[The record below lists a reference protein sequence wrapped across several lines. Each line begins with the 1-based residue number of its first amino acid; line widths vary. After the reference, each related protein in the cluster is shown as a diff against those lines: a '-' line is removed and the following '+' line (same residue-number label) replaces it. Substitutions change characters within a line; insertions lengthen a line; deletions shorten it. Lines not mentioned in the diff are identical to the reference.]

1 MIEILFVDNNTLT
14 MSIWKHI
21 VIIVVMFEKRKVL
34 IISIMSIVRLKILS
48 CIHYFF
54 LLEK

>member
-1 MIEILFVDNNTLT
+1 MIEILDNNTLT

-21 VIIVVMFEKRKVL
+21 VIFVVMFEKRKVL

-48 CIHYFF
+48 CFHYFF